1 MINSSLIRIC
11 TIALAA
17 SLGACDAEA
26 DGATIKALRAC
37 GLTAGKEQLVREIVD
52 GDTFVLED
60 GRQVRVVGL
69 QAPKL
74 PLGRKNFDTWPLAD
88 EAKLALSEM
97 TLGRRVRL
105 LYGGSRE
112 DRHGRILAHA
122 LVVDEPGAEAGLW
135 VQRALLTV
143 GMARVYSFRDN
154 RACLSPL
161 ITAERQARR
170 AEIGIWGDPYYSVR
184 SPQDTNDHLD
194 TFQLVEG
201 RVVDAAQVSS
211 GVYLNFGRDWRRDFT
226 IFVANRDLKR
236 FDKAGVD
243 LMTLDGAR
251 IRTRGWL
258 DYRNGPMIEVTH
270 PEQIEV
276 LK

>member
-1 MINSSLIRIC
+1 MIRFSFLRIC
-11 TIALAA
+11 VGVFVVG
-17 SLGACDAEA
+17 LGACDAAA
-26 DGATIKALRAC
+26 DGTTIKALRAC
-37 GLTAGKEQLVREIVD
+37 GLTAGEEHTVRETVD
-52 GDTFVLED
+52 GDTFVLDD

-88 EAKLALSEM
+88 EAKQALSEM
-97 TLGRRVRL
+97 ALGRRVRL

-122 LVVDEPGAEAGLW
+122 LVVAEPGADSGVWMQHQMLK
-135 VQRALLTV
+135 V

-154 RACLSPL
+154 RSCLSPL
-161 ITAERQARR
+161 LDAEREARR
-170 AEIGIWGDPYYSVR
+170 DEVGIWGDDYYSVR
-184 SPQDTNDHLD
+184 SPQDTHDDLD
-194 TFQLVEG
+194 SFQLVEG